1 MRRKEHHLHESVGE
15 GVDRFH
21 SGKFRL
27 VLFEQFLLLLCKF
40 FPQLVKPMQDISGIW
55 WMDTQGRTFDAP
67 QAQN

>member
-21 SGKFRL
+21 CGKFRL